1 MVSYSSG
8 TVVPPNTAVL
18 GTGEN
23 RRYSETAVLRGRTL
37 KGPIWDLKWAAVL
50 GVRLYCCI
58 GRAVLGGKTVIIILW
73 VPQAVKHCKLYLK
86 LYFHASLDTVK
97 LCNLTIKL
105 PTRSQWY
112 CDVWGLLWNICDYN
126 IIFLIAI
133 LSITRTISVLFPF
146 LDVR

>member
-8 TVVPPNTAVL
+8 TVVPPNTVL
-18 GTGEN
+18 GTGEKPAVFRN
-23 RRYSETAVLRGRTL
+23 SSIEREYNLKRPYLGLEMGGGIGSEAVL
-37 KGPIWDLKWAAVL
+37 
-50 GVRLYCCI
+50 LYWEGGI
-58 GRAVLGGKTVIIILW
+58 GRDNCNYYFV

-105 PTRSQWY
+105 PIRSQWY

-146 LDVR
+146 LDIR